1 MVGTSKSIMEL
12 RKSFIGPLHLR
23 SKQDGHVD
31 ALETQDTPVSPP
43 HTTAQLSRIR
53 ALAPNRHS
61 HELLLLVLQGE
72 LVSLH
77 WVRVQAAIA
86 LLQPKLFLLRGF
98 VNYNFVDS
106 P

>member
-1 MVGTSKSIMEL
+1 MEL
-12 RKSFIGPLHLR
+12 LDIIHWLVISTIKTGQICGRPGNATH
-23 SKQDGHVD
+23 
-31 ALETQDTPVSPP
+31 TPVSPP
-43 HTTAQLSRIR
+43 HTTAQLSRAR
-53 ALAPNRHS
+53 ALAPNRHV
-61 HELLLLVLQGE
+61 HELLLLILQSE

-98 VNYNFVDS
+98 VDYNFVDS